1 MLKFLR
7 KLHKWIGLAV
17 LALVLLQ
24 AATGMMIA
32 YRWDLARL
40 LDPQGMTSRGI
51 AGLASLD
58 RIAIAV
64 SKTFPNLEPRRMMFP
79 DRADATYF
87 VHLQRS
93 DGAMSYASIDAGSAS
108 ILRSGGVAAFPTEA
122 AFELHHAMMLGNSG
136 RAIVGLDGLLLFVL
150 LAIGVVL
157 WLPRGGGVRSALR
170 MQLRSSP
177 QRAMLD
183 LHRVPGAIACIPM
196 LMMAMTGTFIA
207 LQPLLGARPAAGAV
221 APARADSDSGSL
233 ERAVALARTVYP
245 ENSVREVRW
254 PGDGMLLVLFR
265 APAVSARAV
274 HIVRVDPAAAKVVE
288 IRAAE
293 QYTVLTT
300 RLLPFHTGEQFGA
313 VGRAV
318 TFLAGF
324 MLLSMP
330 VTGAL
335 VWLQRRRA
343 RMRARRRPALEE
355 RST

>member
-40 LDPQGMTSRGI
+40 LDPKGMTSRGI

-58 RIAIAV
+58 RVATAV

-157 WLPRGGGVRSALR
+157 WLPRGGGVRYALR

-183 LHRVPGAIACIPM
+183 LHRVPGAIVCIPM
-196 LMMAMTGTFIA
+196 LMMAMTGAFIA
-207 LQPLLGARPAAGAV
+207 LQPLLGARAAAGAV
-221 APARADSDSGSL
+221 APARADSGSL

-300 RLLPFHTGEQFGA
+300 WLLPFHTGEQFGA

-343 RMRARRRPALEE
+343 RMQARRRPVLGE